1 MAEEF
6 EKQLTCLRV
15 NTEKYI
21 TFLFQYWKKLQELI
35 KIKKKLQKQYPT
47 GCNLL
52 MVQDIWQP
60 HYQVF
65 LMILVKEFMKLKV
78 NTDAIIKNV
87 KLVELNT
94 KIETAFLNMQTLKM
108 I

>member
-1 MAEEF
+1 M
-6 EKQLTCLRV
+6 
-15 NTEKYI
+15 
-21 TFLFQYWKKLQELI
+21 I

-94 KIETAFLNMQTLKM
+94 KIETAFLNTQTLKM